1 VEVEVIAKLQ
11 VINPFDYF
19 VEEYAEE
26 FPFTYDQMLQQELTA
41 SKFKRR
47 KSYFPKIHGG
57 SKTKQIN
64 TTNDFLVSINQAVYK
79 ELSYNLRMEVGVQT
93 PEELYVSR
101 VDLAEI
107 LHGY

>member
-41 SKFKRR
+41 YLNLSEESPIFLKFMEGLKLNQ
-47 KSYFPKIHGG
+47 SIP
-57 SKTKQIN
+57 
-64 TTNDFLVSINQAVYK
+64 TNDFLVSINQAVYK
-79 ELSYNLRMEVGVQT
+79 ELSYNLRK
-93 PEELYVSR
+93 
-101 VDLAEI
+101 
-107 LHGY
+107 